1 MEGSSKGP
9 WSRKGKL
16 KSKMERM
23 RAAKTLKLSGESST
37 SASENIV
44 QEDTHPS
51 SPTVQEPSSTN
62 GTNVTTQPLS
72 SSDTNLTILPESPC
86 LDDSFSIK
94 INTEIDESSDV
105 SSDEGDSSTI
115 FSSDD
120 ALQKYHEWVSNQT
133 EEVWGEAKRYS
144 RSHCD
149 YTFQGLD
156 KVLIPALE
164 SVRLDTIRK
173 YFRKCREYMQAYRD
187 GKSGGNDVENAV
199 KLYKS
204 HRRVFGKVE

>member
-1 MEGSSKGP
+1 M
-9 WSRKGKL
+9 
-16 KSKMERM
+16 
-23 RAAKTLKLSGESST
+23 
-37 SASENIV
+37 

-62 GTNVTTQPLS
+62 GTNVTTQLLS
-72 SSDTNLTILPESPC
+72 SSDTNLTILPQSPC

-105 SSDEGDSSTI
+105 SHDEGDSSTL

-120 ALQKYHEWVSNQT
+120 ALQKHHEWVSNQT
-133 EEVWGEAKRYS
+133 KENLKIMTVMIMDNFIDRFGLTIVGSAKE
-144 RSHCD
+144 
-149 YTFQGLD
+149 TGLD

-199 KLYKS
+199 KLYKF